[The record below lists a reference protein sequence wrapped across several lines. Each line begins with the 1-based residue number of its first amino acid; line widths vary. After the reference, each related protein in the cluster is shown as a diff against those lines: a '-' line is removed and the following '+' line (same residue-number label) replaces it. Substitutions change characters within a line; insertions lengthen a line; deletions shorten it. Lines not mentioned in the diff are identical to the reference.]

1 MTEVIIDWFKI
12 IEIYD
17 QNTECFFLFLAFL
30 NDSSV
35 IRAKERRLHIPV
47 KGSVVT
53 SFIILNS
60 SSTISAKSLSNK
72 KSSLVNTLGSVS
84 IIHIVPAI
92 SPSGSLTGCPA

>member
-1 MTEVIIDWFKI
+1 MIRT
-12 IEIYD
+12 
-17 QNTECFFLFLAFL
+17 QNVFFFFLAFL

-47 KGSVVT
+47 KGSVVA